1 MATSGGE
8 QVRSRVHPMVPSARA
23 EEECGG
29 LATCACG
36 SAARRLTAATLWGAM
51 GGEDEPRETGWPQR
65 ARGWAPLAP
74 WQGAAAR
81 PRARAA
87 TARASAWLASMA
99 AHGDEWSPATLDR
112 TSTRAKQRSQTVGRA
127 RRTQQEAGTGGV
139 EAPLAG
145 NGGHGDRLRSVCFSR
160 GKGERERPRES
171 RRESEW
177 RGQGAGSGSA
187 SLKRRARARWRSCEP
202 GRGHTATASYARSA
216 DLSV

>member
-1 MATSGGE
+1 M
-8 QVRSRVHPMVPSARA
+8 
-23 EEECGG
+23 
-29 LATCACG
+29 
-36 SAARRLTAATLWGAM
+36 AAR
-51 GGEDEPRETGWPQR
+51 
-65 ARGWAPLAP
+65 
-74 WQGAAAR
+74 
-81 PRARAA
+81 
-87 TARASAWLASMA
+87 
-99 AHGDEWSPATLDR
+99 GDERSPATLDR
-112 TSTRAKQRSQTVGRA
+112 MSTRAKQRSQTVDRA

-202 GRGHTATASYARSA
+202 GRGHAAAASCARSA

>member
-1 MATSGGE
+1 LQIGPSLSPNCCMKSLVGIKSRGGTGLRRIRPERWRSMATSGGE
-8 QVRSRVHPMVPSARA
+8 EVRS
-23 EEECGG
+23 
-29 LATCACG
+29 
-36 SAARRLTAATLWGAM
+36 
-51 GGEDEPRETGWPQR
+51 
-65 ARGWAPLAP
+65 
-74 WQGAAAR
+74 
-81 PRARAA
+81 RARAA

-99 AHGDEWSPATLDR
+99 AHGDEWSPSTLDR

-202 GRGHTATASYARSA
+202 GRGHAAAASCARSA